1 LRPSQINL
9 PMFIETAYPF
19 TTHVCVEFPNWQP
32 RRFEFLCVRDL
43 VTDPL
48 SVAEFLRRPMTR
60 RSRYLIRVRDL
71 DRGVCRSVYQ
81 RSMAD
86 WFRETPLRVGVYHGC
101 ELQELL
107 KTNYGPTIPDRQRL
121 VRFLNKHQTND
132 MGEFRLAVL
141 SDDGEV
147 ITCDSLG

>member
-1 LRPSQINL
+1 MPIDLPSVIH
-9 PMFIETAYPF
+9 TAYPF
-19 TTHVCVEFPNWQP
+19 TTHVASPNLAWEP
-32 RRFEFLCVRDL
+32 RRFRVLGVRDL

-71 DRGVCRSVYQ
+71 DKGVCRSVYQ

-86 WFRETPLRVGVYHGC
+86 WFRETPLRVGVFH
-101 ELQELL
+101 EKKLIEIIS
-107 KTNYGPTIPDRQRL
+107 TNWGPNVRDRL
-121 VRFLNKHQTND
+121 GLIEFLHSFDGYD
-132 MGEFRLAVL
+132 MGEFRLGVF
-141 SDDGEV
+141 SDDLEV